1 MLGEWWT
8 GRGWCEVWLVGPGAR
23 LHGGSAVARILDSVL
38 RAIRGHSWDF
48 RRVWEAVGEV
58 VGCLGPGLRDTGHVT

>member
-1 MLGEWWT
+1 MGT
-8 GRGWCEVWLVGPGAR
+8 GAR
-23 LHGGSAVARILDSVL
+23 LHGGSAVVRILDSVL
-38 RAIRGHSWDF
+38 KAIGGHSWDF

>member
-1 MLGEWWT
+1 M
-8 GRGWCEVWLVGPGAR
+8 GPGAR

-48 RRVWEAVGEV
+48 RRVWEAVGKL
-58 VGCLGPGLRDTGHVT
+58 LGVLALG